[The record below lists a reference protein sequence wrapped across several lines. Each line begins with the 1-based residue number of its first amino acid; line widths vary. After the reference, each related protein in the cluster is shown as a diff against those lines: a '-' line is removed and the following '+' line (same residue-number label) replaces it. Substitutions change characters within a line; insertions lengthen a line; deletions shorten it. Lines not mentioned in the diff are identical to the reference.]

1 MPLIMILVE
10 MQIGLKC
17 EVIMAV
23 LDLDVHVA
31 QKCLVH
37 LVWSILLR
45 CIKETLNG
53 AQNIVN
59 HQIHALT
66 FSIQNQSRQKS
77 QFLLFMECY
86 RKWIQTIS
94 FRDNL
99 YLMQS
104 IFENKSFCNENKVFC
119 YNVNRIDNINIS
131 KISIIYCN

>member
-1 MPLIMILVE
+1 MPSTMILVQ

-86 RKWIQTIS
+86 KKWIQTIS

-104 IFENKSFCNENKVFC
+104 IFENKLFC
-119 YNVNRIDNINIS
+119 YYVKIEINRIDNINIS